1 MNKLTTRDQTTEFL
15 LYTAPNGG
23 IKVEVLLSNET
34 IWLTQK
40 RMAEL
45 FGVGVAAISKHLD
58 NIYES
63 GELQRVLPHWCLPPD
78 TAWAVFGGRKLLPT
92 KTRAFIEMLSA
103 ALGGESSACP

>member
-1 MNKLTTRDQTTEFL
+1 MTKHNLTLRDQTTEFL
-15 LYTAPNGG
+15 LYTAPNGKV
-23 IKVEVLLSNET
+23 KVEVLVSNES

-63 GELQRVLPHWCLPPD
+63 GELQREATLSILETVQQEG
-78 TAWAVFGGRKLLPT
+78 TRQITRKLEYYNLD
-92 KTRAFIEMLSA
+92 AVI
-103 ALGGESSACP
+103 